1 MILDID
7 IGNTRVKWILSNSGI
22 IVERGALDEHELEAL
37 FKSLANIPQ
46 AIARLRVASVR
57 PSLHERLNQ
66 YSWQYCCLQ
75 PEYAVVEKQFGN
87 LVNAYEDVSQMGV
100 DRWLAIIAA
109 SAMCDGA
116 CIVVSAGTAV
126 TVDLL
131 DADKR
136 HKGGFIAPG
145 LRLMRQSLYL
155 DTDQVKLESID
166 QPAKP
171 EPGVSTHN
179 AVSNGLL
186 LMQMGLVEKSIELLA
201 ANQPTLLLTG
211 GDGAQLE
218 KCFLASSNI
227 PALKKIVFE
236 PDLVFRGLSVL
247 MSS

>member
-7 IGNTRVKWILSNSGI
+7 IGNTRVKWILSNNGI

-46 AIARLRVASVR
+46 AIERLRVASVR
-57 PSLHERLNQ
+57 PSLHDRLNQ
-66 YSWQYCCLQ
+66 YSSQYCDLQ

-87 LVNAYEDVSQMGV
+87 LVNAYDDVSQMGV

-116 CIVVSAGTAV
+116 CIVVSAGTAI

-131 DADKR
+131 DYDQQ

-166 QPAKP
+166 HPAKP
-171 EPGVSTHN
+171 EPGVSTHK

-201 ANQPTLLLTG
+201 ADQPTLLLTG

-218 KCFLASSNI
+218 KCFLANTTRSSVS
-227 PALKKIVFE
+227 AIVYE
-236 PDLVFRGLSVL
+236 PDLVFKGLSIVL
-247 MSS
+247 